1 MDDKSYP
8 GTSAD
13 ETSVPPAPDPTPV
26 SRGKRWPMIAAAVG
40 ITAGTAVGAA
50 VLAAAAS
57 DPGTTA
63 ADSNTST
70 TPPGS
75 SATAPGSSTAQGGS
89 GSSGSTTAPAGPG
102 PRGRFGGMGPGPGM
116 GGVLHGQFTVNG
128 PNGGYET
135 LEEASGTVA
144 SITNTSGS
152 NWSITVTSADGTNTT
167 FLIDSG
173 TSVDGGESGVSSI
186 SKGDTVHVVGVLS
199 NGTATAKQVMD
210 RTVEQANGQSWRPA
224 PPQQGTTSGGSQA

>member
-1 MDDKSYP
+1 MDDQSYR
-8 GTSAD
+8 GGFAD
-13 ETSVPPAPDPTPV
+13 EIPVTPSPEVAPAG
-26 SRGKRWPMIAAAVG
+26 RGKRWPKIAAAVG

-63 ADSNTST
+63 ADSSTST
-70 TPPGS
+70 
-75 SATAPGSSTAQGGS
+75 TAPGSQTTAPGSQTTQGGS

-116 GGVLHGQFTVNG
+116 GGVLHGQFTVNA

-152 NWSITVTSADGTNTT
+152 NWSITVTSADGNSTT

-173 TSVDGGESGVSSI
+173 TSVDGGETGVSSI

-210 RTVEQANGQSWRPA
+210 QTVEQANGQSWRPG
-224 PPQQGTTSGGSQA
+224 PPQQGTASGGSQA